1 MFSRSYACGGLS
13 EQLEAQ
19 FLSLGL
25 FFVVDVYLSV
35 LLFPVQALQQ
45 KKMTPVYLA
54 VLEAQLVRIKVECFK
69 PSLT

>member
-1 MFSRSYACGGLS
+1 MFSMSYACGGLS

-45 KKMTPVYLA
+45 KKMLDRA
-54 VLEAQLVRIKVECFK
+54 CRNKEKLSLNRCFIVFLH
-69 PSLT
+69 SHV